1 MECGNLSGAM
11 EYTRKAFSIAEELSR
26 NPAATAAD
34 RMTFAT
40 YYMDYGY
47 KQVVLG
53 ADRNAGLENLK
64 KGSAMLEQIVAL
76 QPQDLKARRM
86 LGLSYSRL
94 AGTLADDP
102 ARQNEALD
110 LYKKA
115 IAIKQALVQADP
127 TNAEFQRL
135 VAYDKFA
142 RAELLAKMKQ
152 PDAALAG
159 HREALAECQKLAV
172 ADPANAQLRQDLGPV
187 REEIGEILAGLRRNS
202 DALQQF
208 KTSLAVLAKLP
219 GADDPHTLNGGT
231 VLMDQLWLGKVHTTI
246 AASGDLS
253 EKEVA
258 AQCREAQSWF
268 AKCLP
273 GWEELRDHAPAQ
285 YGGSERIAEIK
296 AQAARCEQISKP
308 KYAARSH

>member
-1 MECGNLSGAM
+1 
-11 EYTRKAFSIAEELSR
+11 
-26 NPAATAAD
+26 
-34 RMTFAT
+34 
-40 YYMDYGY
+40 MDYGY
-47 KQVVLG
+47 KQIVLG
-53 ADRNAGLENLK
+53 ADRNAGLDNLR
-64 KGSAMLEQIVAL
+64 KGSAMLEQIVAA

-94 AGTLADDP
+94 AGSLADDS

-142 RAELLAKMKQ
+142 RAELLANMKQ
-152 PDAALAG
+152 PEAALAG
-159 HREALAECQKLAV
+159 HREALAEFQKLAA
-172 ADPANAQLRQDLGPV
+172 ADPANAQLQQDLGRV
-187 REEIGEILAGLRRNS
+187 REDMGEILAGLGRTP

-231 VLMDQLWLGKVHTTI
+231 VLMDQLWLGKVHTSM
-246 AASGDLS
+246 AASGNLP
-253 EKEVA
+253 EKEVM

-273 GWEELRDHAPAQ
+273 GWQELRDHAPAQ
-285 YGGSERIAEIK
+285 YGGAERVAEIQTEK
-296 AQAARCEQISKP
+296 ASCQHILKT
-308 KYAARSH
+308 H